1 MEQLLS
7 VGENCRRRGLGLG
20 LKLMASVLL
29 AFAFLASAQGG
40 APNGAEGEAE
50 AAPVTVEKELGDE
63 AAPALF
69 AVGVSAG
76 FPSYQ
81 TVALAVSLQAQ
92 FVGAQLKGSWTPAG
106 AYVGGQL
113 RVYPPIPV
121 PVPLYVG
128 VGGGIYGS
136 NASYHFALGTHVP
149 LGKDLRLDLEGGVA
163 NVPQLDKRAWVPHLA
178 VGVSYIFPVQLTPST
193 AAAPVDRSVPAA
205 GGAACSAPEDPDRA
219 RIPGVIEAIVND
231 WILSARATYGSVYTD
246 LRYSYSITGVQ
257 MSGNVANVTVK
268 YSGSVREILTGT
280 RQSASGEAGVKLVW
294 TWCGWGGRSVEY

>member
-1 MEQLLS
+1 MQRAC
-7 VGENCRRRGLGLG
+7 VGESRPRRGLGLV
-20 LKLMASVLL
+20 LKLVAAVLL
-29 AFAFLASAQGG
+29 SLAFVASAQGG
-40 APNGAEGEAE
+40 APDGGEAE
-50 AAPVTVEKELGDE
+50 GDAPLTTVEEDLGSQG
-63 AAPALF
+63 APALF
-69 AVGVSAG
+69 AVGISAG

-81 TVALAVSLQAQ
+81 TVALAVSVQAQ

-121 PVPLYVG
+121 PIPLFVG

-136 NASYHFALGTHVP
+136 NSSYHFALGTHVP

-178 VGVSYIFPVQLTPST
+178 VGISYVFPVQLAPS
-193 AAAPVDRSVPAA
+193 ARSAPVDRTSPAGGGATCAAPGGPDRGQIPAA
-205 GGAACSAPEDPDRA
+205 
-219 RIPGVIEAIVND
+219 IEAIVND

-246 LRYSYSITGVQ
+246 LKYRYTITRVQ
-257 MSGNVANVTVK
+257 VNGNVANVTVN

-280 RQSASGEAGVKLVW
+280 RQSAAGDARVRLVW
-294 TWCGWGGRSVEY
+294 AGCGWGGGSVEY